1 VFSPA
6 LGSAETSNRRT
17 QLRPAQRRAK
27 NPNPKVYLSLD
38 RLGDLQ
44 RLLNSE
50 LLNSEL
56 LNSELNIDSLR
67 DVLNPLKVNTQFRL
81 TLGPDQTPSIEIRPA
96 QGLAQ
101 NPRQRILNFDMLRKL
116 TKRVNGEYSIL
127 SPEKKMG
134 PA

>member
-1 VFSPA
+1 MFSPA

-44 RLLNSE
+44 R